1 MILMLFCMQ
10 FSTAII
16 LASNRGWASF
26 CPSDASRYQIDSQ
39 GTVRKIDDNSIIIG
53 RQCLVEYVSFS
64 NETKKDI
71 CHEDGKDVLV
81 IRSTWGQSFFHFL
94 FNELQRFYNSFG
106 HGLKDPLILGS
117 GWSYTH
123 AQREDWLELFGARG
137 RSITELPSR
146 VRRVVVAPGVD
157 SCVSIQYSFVDF
169 IRHQAAE
176 VMKTHC
182 DFRIPRIVWLRRDL
196 HTRAIEEDE
205 MHRIIGVL
213 KRNVELLGFG
223 NNTQVVVH
231 NPESRLSETYRLF
244 QCSHPLLIVGAHG
257 AALSNMVLAPEF
269 SYVLELHPRVYVE
282 GERDYQNCFFDV
294 AAASRIRFASAIA
307 SSESSAFV
315 AGHMKFS
322 SASIVAALNSLR
334 LQATFIN

>member
-1 MILMLFCMQ
+1 MIIFLLYIH
-10 FSTAII
+10 FSKAVI
-16 LASNRGWASF
+16 LESNRGWTSF
-26 CPSDASRYQIDSQ
+26 CPSDTNRYQIDSQ
-39 GTVRKIDDNSIIIG
+39 GTVRKIDDNSIIVG

-64 NETKKDI
+64 NETKKEI
-71 CHEDGKDVLV
+71 CQENGKDVLV

-94 FNELQRFYNSFG
+94 FNELQRLYNSFG
-106 HGLKDPLILGS
+106 HGLRDPLILGS

-137 RSITELPSR
+137 RSITELPPL

-157 SCVSIQYSFVDF
+157 DCVSIQYSFVDF
-169 IRHQAAE
+169 IRHQAAN
-176 VMKTHC
+176 VIKAGC
-182 DFRIPRIVWLRRDL
+182 DSRIPRIVWLRRDS
-196 HTRAIEEDE
+196 HTRAIEEEE
-205 MHRIIGVL
+205 MHRIIDLL
-213 KRNVELLGFG
+213 KRNVDLIGFG

-231 NPESRLSETYRLF
+231 NPESRLSETYRLL

-269 SYVLELHPRVYVE
+269 SYALELHPRVYVE

-294 AAASRIRFASAIA
+294 AGASRIRFASAIA

-315 AGHMKFS
+315 SGHMRFS